1 MVLRATKPEFNTRS
15 SLREPP
21 YKELD
26 PSIDYSVTKDPGIR
40 TGRNMVINGCM
51 RFSQRATTYTPAS
64 TAYGSLDRWKAVI
77 SQGSKISI
85 SQASDGII
93 PNNLSN
99 YYAHIQVAATH
110 SVGTSQ
116 FFLFWQSIEGN
127 IFSQSQFGSAEAKP
141 LTLSFWVRS
150 NAKGKFGGSLENNA
164 QNRSFPWYVDI
175 EELNEWE
182 YKTVHIPPCRD
193 GTWNTTT
200 SAGAYLMFS
209 MGTSIAGGLSNYD
222 WQGSQKLGPVE
233 EVRRVELF
241 TSTYVDI
248 TGVQLE
254 VGSEASP
261 FDYKSYQEEFALCQ
275 RYFNVWP
282 PRSGGTPAW
291 PVYTGGSQASAY
303 IWIPYTMRAIPTP
316 TDKGTGTST
325 TTGHAYNNNGA
336 SVSTRYANGTSPTLS
351 CGGDTANGHYA
362 LKMDF
367 GSYSSGGHEADI
379 ASWNGASPGIFL
391 DSEL

>member
-51 RFSQRATTYTPAS
+51 RFAQRATTYTATGTS
-64 TAYGSLDRWKAVI
+64 YGSLDRWKAVI
-77 SQGSKISI
+77 SNGSKISI
-85 SQASDGII
+85 TQASDGII

-99 YYAHIQVAATH
+99 YYARLQVAAAHT
-110 SVGTSQ
+110 VGTSEY
-116 FFLFWQSIEGN
+116 FLFWQSIEGN

-222 WQGSQKLGPVE
+222 WQGAQRLGPVE

-275 RYFNVWP
+275 RYYQKRMLLGNCSTGFSQ
-282 PRSGGTPAW
+282 SGGG
-291 PVYTGGSQASAY
+291 YNSHLMN
-303 IWIPYTMRAIPTP
+303 IPLPCKMR
-316 TDKGTGTST
+316 T
-325 TTGHAYNNNGA
+325 TAT
-336 SVSTRYANGTSPTLS
+336 VTFDNGTQSGAFQP
-351 CGGDTANGHYA
+351 GGDTAN
-362 LKMDF
+362 F
-367 GSYSSGGHEADI
+367 GSFS
-379 ASWNGASPGIFL
+379 NGADYLSVTTGSTNSTWTTQVVVNSTIKINL
-391 DSEL
+391 DAEL

>member
-51 RFSQRATTYTPAS
+51 RFAQRGTTYTPAS
-64 TAYGSLDRWKAVI
+64 TDYGSLDRWKAVI
-77 SQGSKISI
+77 STGSKISI

-99 YYAHIQVAATH
+99 YYAHIQVAASHT
-110 SVGTSQ
+110 VGSSQ

-261 FDYKSYQEEFALCQ
+261 FDYKSYQEELALCQ
-275 RYFNVWP
+275 RYYYAIT
-282 PRSGGTPAW
+282 GTPWA
-291 PVYTGGSQASAY
+291 TSGSNLGNNQRQALS
-303 IWIPYTMRAIPTP
+303 WNLPTTMRANPSLTYKDNSGNASRVTYHSNNYGNGANHNHTVYSTNTSVDHFSIV
-316 TDKGTGTST
+316 TD
-325 TTGHAYNNNGA
+325 AYNG
-336 SVSTRYANGTSPTLS
+336 Y
-351 CGGDTANGHYA
+351 
-362 LKMDF
+362 DF
-367 GSYSSGGHEADI
+367 MISEAR
-379 ASWNGASPGIFL
+379 L
-391 DSEL
+391 DAEL

>member
-51 RFSQRATTYTPAS
+51 RFAQRGTTYTPAS
-64 TAYGSLDRWKAVI
+64 TDYGSLDRWKAVI
-77 SQGSKISI
+77 STGSKISI

-99 YYAHIQVAATH
+99 YYAHIQVAASHT
-110 SVGTSQ
+110 VGSSQ

-209 MGTSIAGGLSNYD
+209 MGTDIVGGLSNYD

-261 FDYKSYQEEFALCQ
+261 FDYKSYQEELALCQ
-275 RYFNVWP
+275 RYYYAIT
-282 PRSGGTPAW
+282 GTPWA
-291 PVYTGGSQASAY
+291 TSGSNLGNNQRQALS
-303 IWIPYTMRAIPTP
+303 WNLPTTMRANPSLTYKDNSGNASRV
-316 TDKGTGTST
+316 TYHS
-325 TTGHAYNNNGA
+325 NNYGNGA
-336 SVSTRYANGTSPTLS
+336 NHNHTVYSTNTSVDHFSIVTDAYTG
-351 CGGDTANGHYA
+351 Y
-362 LKMDF
+362 DF
-367 GSYSSGGHEADI
+367 MISEARLN
-379 ASWNGASPGIFL
+379 A
-391 DSEL
+391 EL